1 MQSLIAN
8 VNNLRCGRTKTF
20 YNRWVL
26 WYLAKIQTQRHRR
39 KGSQL
44 DVAIYIGYLKRLLQP
59 DRNYI
64 FRARNSDFQVLVDAF
79 LRPKRVFKV
88 FSGYKYFTTLYFLI

>member
-26 WYLAKIQTQRHRR
+26 WYLAKHKLRHH
-39 KGSQL
+39 
-44 DVAIYIGYLKRLLQP
+44 IGYLKCLLQP
-59 DRNYI
+59 DHNYI

-79 LRPKRVFKV
+79 LRPKSVFKV
-88 FSGYKYFTTLYFLI
+88 FSSYKYFTTLYFLI

>member
-26 WYLAKIQTQRHRR
+26 WYLAKHKLRHRR
-39 KGSQL
+39 KGSWL
-44 DVAIYIGYLKRLLQP
+44 SVAIYIGYLKCLLQP
-59 DRNYI
+59 DHNYI
-64 FRARNSDFQVLVDAF
+64 FRARNSIFQILVDAF
-79 LRPKRVFKV
+79 LRPKSVFKV
-88 FSGYKYFTTLYFLI
+88 FSSYKYFTTLYFLM